1 MTSDF
6 CFGNCFNMQKLT
18 ERQKKFVL
26 CYDGNATEAAKKAGY
41 SEKTAYS
48 IGYENLRK
56 PEIALALKERADKE
70 APALIKNRKQRQLLW
85 SRLADSEDPYVAMK
99 ASELLAKSEGDF
111 IDKVYHSGD
120 VVVSMPTIK
129 LGGKPLEFD
138 VGSS

>member
-1 MTSDF
+1 
-6 CFGNCFNMQKLT
+6 MQKLT
-18 ERQKKFVL
+18 ERQRKFVL
-26 CYDGNATEAAKKAGY
+26 CYDGNATEAAIKAGY
-41 SEKTAYS
+41 SKKTAFQ

-56 PEIALALKERADKE
+56 PEIALALKERAEKE
-70 APALIKNRKQRQLLW
+70 APALIKNRKQRQMLW
-85 SRLADSEDPYVAMK
+85 SKLTEHADPYVAMK

-129 LGGKPLEFD
+129 LGGKPFEFD